1 MAGKKGG
8 LGRGL
13 DLLFADNSS
22 GEEQNIIVL
31 PIGEVEPNRD
41 QPRKEF
47 DQESLLQLADSIREH
62 GVLQPLLV
70 RPMPGGGYQIIAGE
84 RRWRA
89 SRIAGLGEVPVIVKE
104 LTDGESMELALIENL
119 QREDLN
125 PIEEAMGYQ
134 VLMEQYG
141 NTQEEVARR
150 VGKSR
155 PAVANALRLLQLPQ
169 PVLQYVR
176 GGELTAG
183 HARALLSLRD
193 EKQALELAREMI
205 RTGISVRQAEKIVK
219 KWQSQEN
226 PEKRPGG
233 SQDIEESWENGE
245 SYYREVELALAEA
258 LGRKVKVTTSKGK
271 EADGVKGLLQIEFY
285 SREEL
290 GQLANRLAGEER

>member
-1 MAGKKGG
+1 
-8 LGRGL
+8 
-13 DLLFADNSS
+13 
-22 GEEQNIIVL
+22 
-31 PIGEVEPNRD
+31 
-41 QPRKEF
+41 
-47 DQESLLQLADSIREH
+47 
-62 GVLQPLLV
+62 
-70 RPMPGGGYQIIAGE
+70 
-84 RRWRA
+84 
-89 SRIAGLGEVPVIVKE
+89 
-104 LTDGESMELALIENL
+104 
-119 QREDLN
+119 
-125 PIEEAMGYQ
+125 
-134 VLMEQYG
+134 MEQYG

>member
-226 PEKRPGG
+226 SEKRPGAA
-233 SQDIEESWENGE
+233 QDIEESWENGE